1 MITPRS
7 RRLCRRR
14 STAVALLIFVYTYH
28 KLEKSAEVLY
38 FQERELDY
46 PQNCTTSLDDD
57 TVDMR
62 NFILK
67 KGWRTSCG
75 ERFKHKRGKKII
87 DNYWD
92 EVLFSRP
99 SAVSEGFVSSL
110 SALADKTN
118 FEEFRKYG
126 NYAELAL
133 SNLFYGKE
141 VSYFIKTSLKVFESC
156 VLVVAT
162 ASFGG
167 QDILHRPLNVDPR
180 SGVCYVAFI
189 DAETRRKYAFGKCEH
204 SWSVLELPKLVWS
217 DPRMKTRI
225 VRALLPFY
233 FPHAT
238 FSVWIDS
245 KLQLQ
250 EDPVI
255 LINQHLKGKNAWLGV
270 SENHVRSNIFE
281 EEVKLA
287 RMFRTS
293 LSVNET
299 YDTFRIQELRRCLN
313 DYRTFG
319 FSGIGLPDAGLFLRA
334 HTTKALEFS
343 LRWTQE
349 ILKYPFG
356 RDQISFPFVVWKYF
370 ESGVNLFNKCWYI
383 RAVREVGHAA
393 RSGLQEN

>member
-7 RRLCRRR
+7 RGFCRRK
-14 STAVALLIFVYTYH
+14 STVVALFIFVYIYH
-28 KLEKSAEVLY
+28 KFKNPEEVLY
-38 FQERELDY
+38 FQEQEMNF
-46 PQNCTTSLDDD
+46 PQNCTTSLDKD

-75 ERFKHKRGKKII
+75 ERFKHNREKKII
-87 DNYWD
+87 DRYWD

-99 SAVSEGFVSSL
+99 TAVSEGFVSSL
-110 SALADKTN
+110 SDLADKTN

-126 NYAELAL
+126 KYAELAL
-133 SNLFYGKE
+133 SNLFHGKE
-141 VSYFIKTSLKVFESC
+141 VGIFIKTSLKVFESC

-180 SGVCYVAFI
+180 PGVCYVAFI
-189 DAETRRKYAFGKCEH
+189 DAETRRKYAFGKCEY

-255 LINQHLKGKNAWLGV
+255 LINQHLQGKSAWLGV

-356 RDQISFPFVVWKYF
+356 RDQISFPFVVWRYF